1 MSLIQYRPGG
11 GSGIVGTSKGTGI
24 IGPMGPQGP
33 SGPGVAPLYASFQ
46 SNTIQSAT
54 VTNPTAITLDERTIG
69 TLTVSG
75 GTYPNSDIVIST
87 AGTYKV
93 VFSAQCHSASGNHY
107 LEIFPAINGT
117 PVPRSNTRINLQ
129 GTNESCLTVE
139 YFLSFGAND
148 KLTFYMVS
156 DSTNAQLLA
165 ITRGTGTPTIPDIP
179 SFIVTIMRIE

>member
-11 GSGIVGTSKGTGI
+11 GSGVVGTSKGATN
-24 IGPMGPQGP
+24 IGPQGPQGP

-46 SNTIQSAT
+46 SNSIQYAS
-54 VTNPTAITLDERTIG
+54 VTDPTLITLDERTIG

-75 GTYPNSDIVIST
+75 GTYPNSEVVIPT
-87 AGTYKV
+87 AGTYKI
-93 VFSAQCHSASGNHY
+93 VFSAQCDSASGNHY

-117 PVPRSNTRINLQ
+117 PVPRSNTRIKLQ

-156 DSTNAQLLA
+156 DSTNARLLA
-165 ITRGTGTPTIPDIP
+165 ITVGTGTPTIPNIP